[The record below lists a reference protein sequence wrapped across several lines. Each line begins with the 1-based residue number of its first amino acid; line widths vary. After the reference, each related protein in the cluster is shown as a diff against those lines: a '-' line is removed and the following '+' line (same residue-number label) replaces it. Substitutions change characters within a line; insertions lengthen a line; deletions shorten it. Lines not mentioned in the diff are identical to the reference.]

1 MAKCGRWM
9 FPRRLPK
16 RNSIVIRWK
25 RACSRRAAVRAAVG
39 GHHARRLIGRR
50 ARRTP
55 AAGETPA
62 LRCRIPAMRK
72 LLLILLLTAVPVLAK
87 EVLPFIDNDYSKA
100 LAEAKRKNVP
110 VFVDAWAPW

>member
-1 MAKCGRWM
+1 
-9 FPRRLPK
+9 
-16 RNSIVIRWK
+16 
-25 RACSRRAAVRAAVG
+25 
-39 GHHARRLIGRR
+39 
-50 ARRTP
+50 
-55 AAGETPA
+55 
-62 LRCRIPAMRK
+62 MRK